1 MGSEYTVRDTV
12 KFLTW
17 AFTKA
22 TMRAVSVLGNRAV
35 RPSRPATTQESWKL
49 YDYQVEFSYILDEI
63 TRGSKYISTKNVH
76 LANELIGEIN
86 NLVK

>member
-1 MGSEYTVRDTV
+1 MGSESTVHDTV

-17 AFTKA
+17 SFTKA
-22 TMRAVSVLGNRAV
+22 TMRAVSLLGNRAV
-35 RPSRPATTQESWKL
+35 RPSSPATTRGSWKL
-49 YDYQVEFSYILDEI
+49 YEYQVEFSYILDEI

-76 LANELIGEIN
+76 LANELIEEIN